1 MTNLTF
7 QRATKM
13 ALIASIAILGAC
25 GLPRSGPT
33 KSEIFA
39 GSVQEEGDAF
49 VISVSDHVTRAT
61 ALVPS
66 LGFSDSFRK
75 IGLVGSDVISPGD
88 TLGLTIWENVDDA
101 LFAGQGTNSTS
112 LEEMQVDGAG
122 FIFVPYAGRIKASGN
137 SPEAI
142 REIITNRLKD
152 QTPDPQVQVRRVAG
166 DGATVTM
173 IGAVGGPGVYP
184 IERPTRTLSTMLA
197 NAGGVAIEPE
207 VAQISLLRGK
217 KRETVWFQDLYQHP
231 EMDIALRNGDRIL
244 VETDARAFTIMGAA
258 GAQTRLNFPTQTIS
272 AIEALAMVG
281 GLSATTADPTGVF
294 VLRNEAEAI
303 ANLVMGRDDLMGAQR
318 MIYVL
323 DLTQPNGMFQ
333 ARDFVIRDQDTV
345 YVTEAP
351 FTQWNKTIAALTGSL
366 GSAQSLANQ
375 ATSLS
380 GN

>member
-142 REIITNRLKD
+142 RAIITNRLKD

-173 IGAVGGPGVYP
+173 IGAVGGPGVHP

-207 VAQISLLRGK
+207 VAQISLLRG
-217 KRETVWFQDLYQHP
+217 
-231 EMDIALRNGDRIL
+231 
-244 VETDARAFTIMGAA
+244 
-258 GAQTRLNFPTQTIS
+258 
-272 AIEALAMVG
+272 
-281 GLSATTADPTGVF
+281 
-294 VLRNEAEAI
+294 
-303 ANLVMGRDDLMGAQR
+303 
-318 MIYVL
+318 
-323 DLTQPNGMFQ
+323 
-333 ARDFVIRDQDTV
+333 
-345 YVTEAP
+345 
-351 FTQWNKTIAALTGSL
+351 
-366 GSAQSLANQ
+366 
-375 ATSLS
+375 
-380 GN
+380 